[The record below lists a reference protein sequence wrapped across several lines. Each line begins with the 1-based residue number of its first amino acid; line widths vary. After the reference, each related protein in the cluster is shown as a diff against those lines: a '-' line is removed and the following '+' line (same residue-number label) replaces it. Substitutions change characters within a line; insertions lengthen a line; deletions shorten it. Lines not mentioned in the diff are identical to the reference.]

1 LRGVTDRNARFRT
14 VIALA
19 GDDGSELVVEG
30 HLDGRITTQ
39 PRGTEGFGYDPVFE
53 VGGRTLAEMDIAE
66 KNLISHR
73 ARAIRSLAEALAR

>member
-1 LRGVTDRNARFRT
+1 
-14 VIALA
+14 
-19 GDDGSELVVEG
+19 
-30 HLDGRITTQ
+30 
-39 PRGTEGFGYDPVFE
+39 VFE